1 MKNRAFKLLSYLMVI
16 CMLVTSVPMTSFAV
30 PSAVT
35 VADTAVETADSEASK
50 LSADAPQIKNVIFLI
65 PDGAGYGSLDFSND
79 VKQAGGFDDTKFP
92 YKTQVDDSE
101 MTLFSYHAGSMVS
114 LNVYNSMTDSAAAGT
129 ALSTGYKT
137 INNYLGLD
145 RRKMPHA
152 NLTEAAQSVGKATGL
167 VSTYEWPHATPASFA
182 VHTLQRTAYGDFY
195 RQIENKG
202 LQVVLGAGYGT
213 VESYGGNAQ
222 TAIDNGYTFINNKTE
237 LAAVQPGDKI
247 WGNIATSNFDFDI
260 YNSETTATLA
270 EMTQA
275 AITALS
281 ADEDGFFLMVEG
293 SKVDTGAH
301 SNNTAQMS
309 SDYIAF
315 DAAFKVA
322 VDFAKGR
329 TDTVVVAVPD
339 HDTGGL
345 YYDELVAA
353 GNLSTAVAETQ
364 QGTDSALVEWETG
377 SHTTQNV
384 PFWCYYPE
392 GITGIEGAAEPGKDY
407 YVDEDG
413 NKNPVRTEN
422 IIDNTD
428 IAPWCANLMG
438 VDLDVLTSELFV
450 NVTDIG
456 LYDSA
461 TEKFT
466 FNNGDKYAFKDQA
479 VYYKDGVETEMFGQM
494 IVIESTVYVPA
505 EIIDEEDW
513 DYVTEVY
520 DGITGTGTQ
529 ADPFVI
535 DDGWDFLEFTN
546 NMIAG
551 TNYDGQYIVQ
561 NADIDMTSKTKY
573 NGVLSDVEFNGYY
586 DGKGH
591 TLTVNID
598 TTASTSNAVVFGV
611 NNGTIVNL
619 GVAGNIKS
627 ASGDAA
633 FVRKNASAGKIVN
646 CFSMATVS
654 STGSTGNGFTISN
667 YGTIEN
673 SYFGGTASHYAIAAS
688 GTMTNVYFVEG
699 SSTSSQTIATSVTAD
714 EAKTALAETLAG
726 GMEAAATTLGITTE
740 DLNTWEY
747 VDGTDYP
754 VLKLKLP
761 EVTGITITPTTAT
774 VKRGESTTFAT
785 TVLGN
790 YNPSQEVVW
799 NVSPE
804 PASSETKF
812 YEDGFFKIG
821 ADETVSQFTVQVKA
835 AYGGAFTA
843 SAVVTVDLT
852 SDPVIKEDGS
862 RTHPFLIE
870 TEEDFIEFTDNVNNG
885 VNQYSN
891 KYLKQTRDLDLDGYD
906 NYIGMYTGKYFTGI
920 YDGNGHTINV
930 NINVEYD
937 ENTQIDDVC
946 LFGYISSAR
955 ILNLGVTGSI
965 KSPGYVSTF
974 ARNMGSASLIAN
986 CWSTVHVESTAK
998 GFGTYPGNDAS
1009 GFVRSPYGGAI
1020 VNSYFAG
1027 ELVSPGGTSHP
1038 LGGSGTDY
1046 KVVYYNCSYLGFVS
1060 YEDEKQSEIT
1070 EEDLEA
1076 GFADKLNAGI
1086 AESAKVATAS
1096 AESFSKTFTYC
1107 PSMFH
1112 EWIDDIGGPRHNPRD
1127 DASRFNKEFVADKE
1141 FADIVIGSDASV
1153 MANGNIITIEEL
1165 TVKDDATLHLEQ
1177 GTYVFG
1183 EVTGTVTASPNANVL
1198 VTGTNKPAGYVEINI
1213 GAATGTRYA
1222 EVCGFQYDIIENDDN
1237 IYGVITDKN
1246 LVVEI
1251 VEDAATEAVLA
1262 TEEEFTPATTSKYYY
1277 VDAEAGT
1284 SAELSTMDDYM
1295 TNYDKYSLRY
1305 ADTKYSSAIR
1315 FMAMITTASKLEE
1328 KEYVI
1333 DEYGYI
1339 ITLEEKLNNNDYSQL
1354 NFDFTV
1360 SSGTAYVSGVAYNK
1374 ADGTD
1379 RVYESDDSLIKFT
1392 AVFHNIPE
1400 TAYGKRIVT
1409 KTYTKLTVDGEQ
1421 FVLYGEPMVTSLYS
1435 VAKNLI
1441 DTGTVEEGTDEYTMT
1456 QEIID
1461 TTTDEGFG
1469 NDAGAD
1475 TGDLWN

>member
-1 MKNRAFKLLSYLMVI
+1 MKNRVLKLLSYLLTL
-16 CMLVTSVPMTSFAV
+16 CTLVTSLPMLTFAAPAV
-30 PSAVT
+30 VT
-35 VADTAVETADSEASK
+35 VSDSVQSAAEADG
-50 LSADAPQIKNVIFLI
+50 SAELLAEVPQIKNIIFLI

-79 VKQAGGFDDTKFP
+79 VKMAGGFDDTKFP
-92 YKTQVDDSE
+92 YKTLVDDSE

-182 VHTLQRTAYGDFY
+182 VHALQRTAYGDFY

-213 VESYGGNAQ
+213 VEAYGGNAQ
-222 TAIDNGYTFINNKTE
+222 TALDNGYTFINNKTE
-237 LAAVQPGDKI
+237 LAQVQPGDKI

-260 YNSETTATLA
+260 YNGATTATLA

-322 VDFAKGR
+322 VEFAKGR

-353 GNLSTAVAETQ
+353 GNLATAVAETQ
-364 QGTDSALVEWETG
+364 QGTDSALVEWESG

-413 NKNPVRTEN
+413 NKNSVRTEN

-438 VDLDVLTSELFV
+438 VDLDELTSELFV

-456 LYDSA
+456 LYDST

-466 FNNGDKYAFKDQA
+466 FNNGDKYAYKDQA

-494 IVIESTVYVPA
+494 IVIEETVYVPA

-529 ADPFVI
+529 ADPYVI

-551 TNYDGQYIVQ
+551 TTYEGQYIVQ
-561 NADIDMTSKTKY
+561 NADIDMTSKTLY
-573 NGVLSDVEFNGYY
+573 NGVLSDVSFAGYY
-586 DGKGH
+586 DGQGY

-598 TTASTSNAVVFGV
+598 TTEVGGNAVVFGV

-619 GVAGNIKS
+619 GVTGNIKS
-627 ASGDAA
+627 ASGYAA
-633 FVRKNASAGKIVN
+633 FVRKNNGKIVN
-646 CFSMATVS
+646 CFVTANVS
-654 STGSTGNGFTISN
+654 STSSTGNGFTISN
-667 YGTIEN
+667 YGSITN
-673 SYFGGTASHYAIAAS
+673 AYFGGTASNYAIAAS

-714 EAKTALAETLAG
+714 EAKTTLAETLAG
-726 GMEAAATTLGITTE
+726 GLSDAATAIGGTTE
-740 DLNTWEY
+740 DLNTWQY
-747 VDGTDYP
+747 IDGTDYP

-761 EVTGITITPTTAT
+761 EVTGITVTPTAVT
-774 VKRGESTTFAT
+774 VKRGESTTLT
-785 TVLGN
+785 PTVIGI
-790 YNPSQEVVW
+790 YNPPQDVVW

-804 PASSETKF
+804 PASNETKF

-852 SDPVIKEDGS
+852 SDPVVKEDGS

-906 NYIGMYTGKYFTGI
+906 NYMGMYTGKYFTGI

-955 ILNLGVTGSI
+955 IMNLGVTGTI

-986 CWSTVHVESTAK
+986 CWSTVYVESTAK

-1027 ELVSPGGTSHP
+1027 TLVSPGGTSHP

-1060 YEDEKQSEIT
+1060 FEDEKQSEIT

-1112 EWIDDIGGPRHNPRD
+1112 EWVDDIGGPRHNPRD
-1127 DASRFNKEFVADKE
+1127 DASRFNREFAADKE
-1141 FADIVIGSDASV
+1141 FADVVIGSDASV

-1165 TVKDDATLHLEQ
+1165 TVKDDAALHLEQ
-1177 GTYVFG
+1177 GTYIFG

-1198 VTGTNKPAGYVEINI
+1198 VTGTKKPDGYVEIDI
-1213 GAATGTRYA
+1213 GEAVGTRYA
-1222 EVCGFQYDIIENDDN
+1222 EVCGFQYDIVENDDN
-1237 IYGVITDKN
+1237 LYGVITDKN
-1246 LVVEI
+1246 LIVEI
-1251 VEDAATEAVLA
+1251 VDDGGAALA
-1262 TEEEFTPATTSKYYY
+1262 ADDTLDTATTSYYY
-1277 VDAEAGT
+1277 VDATEAT
-1284 SAELSTMDDYM
+1284 STLLPTMEDYM
-1295 TNYDKYSLRY
+1295 TNYNGQSLRF
-1305 ADTKYSSAIR
+1305 ADEKYKSAVR
-1315 FMAMITTASKLEE
+1315 FRAQITTAAKNEE
-1328 KEYVI
+1328 TEYVI

-1354 NFDFTV
+1354 NFDFTTP
-1360 SSGTAYVSGVAYNK
+1360 SGTAYISGVAYNK
-1374 ADGTD
+1374 VQGIDKVFEG
-1379 RVYESDDSLIKFT
+1379 DDDVDQFT
-1392 AVFHNIPE
+1392 AVFYNIPE

-1409 KTYTKLTVDGEQ
+1409 KTYTKVTVDGEQ
-1421 FVLYGEPMVTSLYS
+1421 FTLYGEPMVTSIYA
-1435 VAKNLI
+1435 VAKRI
-1441 DTGTVEEGTDEYTMT
+1441 MDSGSVEEGSEEYTEI
-1456 QEIID
+1456 QKIID
-1461 TTTDEGFG
+1461 IATDSSFG
-1469 NDAGAD
+1469 DDAGAD
-1475 TGDLWN
+1475 TGDLWD